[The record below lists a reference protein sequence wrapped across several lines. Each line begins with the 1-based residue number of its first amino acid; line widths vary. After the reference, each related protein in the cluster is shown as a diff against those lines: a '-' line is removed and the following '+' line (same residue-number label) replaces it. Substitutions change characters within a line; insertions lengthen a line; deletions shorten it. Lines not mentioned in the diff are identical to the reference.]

1 MKGQRWLSK
10 RVPIRSKIKEITP
23 DLATDQC
30 WYEPAESL
38 ARGQSPKL
46 VSPRRLPPSRHKPV
60 MSCNLEG
67 SADATRRSQ
76 RPSSK
81 SYFNQSRNQATD
93 MTVSIPEDGLGS
105 LRTPCRKAD
114 QKTGG
119 WVGKTETGS
128 TFESSISTTSPLL
141 RFCYPN

>member
-1 MKGQRWLSK
+1 MSK
-10 RVPIRSKIKEITP
+10 RVPIRSKIEEITP
-23 DLATDQC
+23 DLATHQC

-114 QKTGG
+114 QKNG
-119 WVGKTETGS
+119 WVGGKNRNRKH
-128 TFESSISTTSPLL
+128 FRKQYIYHFAFTSVLL
-141 RFCYPN
+141 SKLKL